1 MSKPI
6 KMEVDTS
13 TVYKEDILMDMLIAT
28 DCHCPQMFSVV
39 LGVQYERKES
49 YREKEARP
57 YPIKKA
63 VIGKL
68 RV

>member
-13 TVYKEDILMDMLIAT
+13 SVYKEGILMDMLIAT
-28 DCHCPQMFSVV
+28 DCHCPQIFSVV
-39 LGVQYERKES
+39 LGVQYERKEG

-57 YPIKKA
+57 HPIKKT

-68 RV
+68 RM

>member
-28 DCHCPQMFSVV
+28 DCHCPQIFGVV
-39 LGVQYERKES
+39 LGVQYERKEG

-57 YPIKKA
+57 HPIKKT

-68 RV
+68 RM